1 MLQPSEHPKL
11 AHPVNDFIVEILPDW
26 LSKAGAEPIKA
37 LRATVADHLASRS
50 MLTARLKRLQP
61 LDRFAKERLNPAIE
75 AKLQMQLDLDNVVWR
90 EERLRLSP
98 RPFDPGLGVLPPDYE
113 QVLVYQPLLQT
124 LLQNFTDGESFFE
137 LTAVIKQQPAE
148 GSSAQVLSWQ
158 IDDLVSLCREA
169 DVGGAYQ
176 QHLDQVLTGDFSTAL
191 ANDLRTRLAL
201 VVEIAALRK
210 QLQSSDLN
218 MLRLL
223 IQGRAARHAQGWS
236 GVARALR
243 VLDCQVDGAM
253 AFELIEPPRRQSD
266 IPGGPPDRLKGV
278 IIYLPDDHEQP
289 LRRFA
294 DWDAVNS
301 ALVRSMRGKAFRS
314 AFVQRIAL
322 HERAAFLTL
331 LGKRMSD
338 DEPDLQ
344 PTWLAIKDDVFTA
357 MARRH
362 ARRIREDARF
372 LAVPTADVDRRV
384 SAERLAAL
392 EGAGLG
398 LLGLAGLFVPVI
410 NAVLLGDLARQLLTQ
425 VYEGAD
431 HWAQGHQHEALEHLV
446 GLAASVALLGTATL
460 GVHALRS
467 AFVDTLEP
475 VTTESGSQ
483 RLWLNDLTPYR
494 TAASD
499 ITLTERH
506 DGLFS
511 GDDQLW
517 WHNQGAFYA
526 VRQDGDGT
534 WRLLHQGG
542 VERFGPGLRG
552 NGERGWWLRYDR
564 PLEWQG
570 SSRLLTSLWPA
581 ARALSAEQVEQIL
594 LVAGVDEAKL
604 RQLLVE
610 SRPLPVGLRDTLRRF
625 EVQRENEAFFDPAGA
640 GPQYAERLTWCLDR
654 LSLQEQAPDA
664 QLAAISDAAQRL
676 RQPMLDHFAE
686 ASLPDDPALAVIRR
700 DFPGLPKAYALD
712 VLKAASPQMRQR
724 MVEDLRLPLALAQ
737 QARRLLLEVRLVRM
751 REALFLHGSYG
762 PDLVR
767 LVFALLR
774 RQGLSAGQINLVLR
788 ERSSTGAV
796 QARLLPAFGDA
807 SQTLDLVWADGSFQ
821 LYDERGLASDL
832 EVAEPQGLFDV
843 LAATLSS
850 SMLER
855 LGGVG
860 ENGPG
865 HIRARMQALLPR
877 DREGLLA
884 LLGWREAKPLGAAI
898 QRLDD
903 GRVGYPLGPVLSCL
917 DSPGTTLRRRVRSL
931 YPGFSEAQ
939 VERFIHFLLLRRS
952 SPFTTLLR
960 QEMEYDALDRSL
972 RAWARQ
978 GDAAQWRLRSLAS
991 DEFRRTW
998 RLEGPRIVERVEGAP
1013 GDVEAR
1019 WSMRLALAA
1028 LPLGD
1033 LPDIPGGTD
1042 FSHVTHL
1049 TLVNLRLTVV
1059 PAGFLENFPSLKSLD
1074 LSFNDLHTLPQGLER
1089 LTDLRELILAGNRL
1103 RLTQAQ
1109 ADVLARLTTLRH
1121 LNLSDN
1127 PIGAVTLRVG
1137 QLVNLQALVV
1147 RSAGLRAM
1155 PEGLERCE
1163 RLTLIDFR
1171 NNQIEAV
1178 TPALLNSPVQ
1188 RRQVIVL
1195 TGNPVA
1201 VMLNDQL
1208 RRHRLAPIE
1217 DVEPALSGSRWLAT
1231 LDETEYAARSAQW
1244 DTLRATPGSD
1254 AFFGLLDE
1262 LVESADF
1269 RAAAQATAERVWRVI
1284 GAAAGDDRIRQD
1296 LFDIAA
1302 DPRTCADSVAHCF
1315 SNLEVQMH
1323 VSQFTHNGAPAA
1335 TSSERLQLAQ
1345 RLFRLE
1351 KVNALARAMMDERY
1365 GNGQWRGTHDEE
1377 EVEVSLAYRTGLAER
1392 LNLLGQPRH
1401 MLFGSLAGV
1410 TQADLDKAYQ
1420 QVISAE
1426 ASEERV
1432 VFISEREFWV
1442 DALRELHPEA
1452 FGAIDEAF
1460 QQSWEAV
1467 EARWESSVASEAAL
1481 GHQEY
1486 LRQATNLR
1494 KEREMALAA
1503 LALKLTRE
1511 AIETPV

>member
-1 MLQPSEHPKL
+1 MPQLSEHPKL

-26 LSKAGAEPIKA
+26 LKSAGAVPIKA
-37 LRATVADHLASRS
+37 LRAAVANHLASRTT
-50 MLTARLKRLQP
+50 LTALLKHLQP
-61 LDRFAKERLNPAIE
+61 LDRFAKARLGPAIE
-75 AKLQMQLDLDNVVWR
+75 AKLQMPLDLDTVVWR
-90 EERLRLSP
+90 EERLRLNP

-137 LTAVIKQQPAE
+137 GTAVIKQQPAE
-148 GSSAQVLSWQ
+148 GSSAQVLSSQ
-158 IDDLVSLCREA
+158 IDDLVSLSRET
-169 DVGGAYQ
+169 DVGGAYL
-176 QHLDQVLTGDFSTAL
+176 QHLDKVLTAELSTAL

-201 VVEIAALRK
+201 VVEVAALRK
-210 QLQSSDLN
+210 QLHSSDLN

-223 IQGRAARHAQGWS
+223 IQGKSARHAQGWV
-236 GVARALR
+236 GAARALR

-253 AFELIEPPRRQSD
+253 AFELIEPPRRQGD
-266 IPGGPPDRLKGV
+266 FPVGPLRRVKGV
-278 IIYLPDDHEQP
+278 IIYLPDDHERP

-294 DWDAVNS
+294 DWDALNS
-301 ALVRSMRGKAFRS
+301 ALVRNMRGQVFKS
-314 AFVQRIAL
+314 AFTQRIAL
-322 HERAAFLTL
+322 HERAGFLAL
-331 LGKRMSD
+331 LGKRMGD

-344 PTWLAIKDDVFTA
+344 PSWLAEKDDVFTA

-362 ARRIREDARF
+362 TRRIREDARF
-372 LAVPTADVDRRV
+372 LAVPTADVDRRA

-392 EGAGLG
+392 EGVGLS
-398 LLGLAGLFVPVI
+398 LLDLAGLFVPAI
-410 NAVLLGDLARQLLTQ
+410 NAVLLGDLARQLLSQ
-425 VYEGAD
+425 VYDGAE
-431 HWAQGHQHEALEHLV
+431 HWAHGHQHEALEHLV
-446 GLAASVALLGTATL
+446 GLAESAVLLGTATF

-475 VTTESGSQ
+475 VTTESGLQ

-499 ITLTERH
+499 ISLTERH

-517 WHNQGAFYA
+517 WHNQGVFYA
-526 VRQDGDGT
+526 VRQDSDGT

-542 VERFGPGLRG
+542 VERFGPRLRG

-581 ARALSAEQVEQIL
+581 ARSLTAEQVEQIL
-594 LVAGVDEAKL
+594 LVAGVDEAQL

-610 SRPLPVGLRDTLRRF
+610 SRRLPVGLRDTLRRF
-625 EVQRENEAFFDPAGA
+625 EVQAENEAFFQPSGA
-640 GPQYAERLTWCLDR
+640 GQKYAERLTWCLDR
-654 LSLQEQAPDA
+654 LWLHEQAPDA

-676 RQPMLDHFAE
+676 RQPMLDHFAD
-686 ASLPDDPALAVIRR
+686 AGLPDDPALAVIRR

-712 VLKAASPQMRQR
+712 LLKAASPQMRQR
-724 MVEDLRLPLALAQ
+724 MVEDIRLPLALAQ
-737 QARRLLLEVRLVRM
+737 QARVLLLEARQVRM
-751 REALFLHGSYG
+751 REALYLRGSYG
-762 PDLVR
+762 PDMVR

-788 ERSSTGAV
+788 ERSASGAV

-807 SQTLDLVWADGSFQ
+807 PQTLDLVWKDGSFQ

-832 EVAEPQGLFDV
+832 EVAEPQGLFEV
-843 LAATLSS
+843 LAATLSNTV
-850 SMLER
+850 LAR
-855 LGGVG
+855 LGGSG
-860 ENGPG
+860 ENLAG
-865 HIRARMQALLPR
+865 HIRTRMQALLPQ

-884 LLGWREAKPLGAAI
+884 LLGWREARPLGASI

-917 DSPGTTLRRRVRSL
+917 DSPGTILRRRVRSL

-978 GDAAQWRLRSLAS
+978 GSAEQWRLRTLAS
-991 DEFRRTW
+991 DEIRRAW
-998 RLEGPRIVERVEGAP
+998 RLEGPRIVEDVEGAH
-1013 GDVEAR
+1013 GETEAR
-1019 WSMRLALAA
+1019 WSTRLTLAA
-1028 LPLGD
+1028 SPLGD
-1033 LPDIPGGTD
+1033 LPDIPAGTD
-1042 FSHVTHL
+1042 FSHVTRL

-1059 PAGFLENFPSLKSLD
+1059 PSGFLENFASLRSLD
-1074 LSFNDLHTLPQGLER
+1074 LRFNELHALPQGLER
-1089 LTDLRELILAGNRL
+1089 LTDLRELNLAGNRL

-1109 ADVLARLTTLRH
+1109 ADVLAGLTELRH

-1137 QLVNLQALVV
+1137 QLADLHALVV
-1147 RSAGLRAM
+1147 RSAGLQAM
-1155 PEGLERCE
+1155 PEGLERCQQ
-1163 RLTLIDFR
+1163 LTLVDLR
-1171 NNQIEAV
+1171 NNQIEAF
-1178 TPALLNSPVQ
+1178 PPILLNSPVQ
-1188 RRQVIVL
+1188 RRQVMVL
-1195 TGNPVA
+1195 SGNPVA
-1201 VMLNDQL
+1201 ATLSAQL
-1208 RRHRLAPIE
+1208 SRHRLTPIE
-1217 DVEPALSGSRWLAT
+1217 DAEPALSGSRWLAT
-1231 LDETEYAARSAQW
+1231 LDATEYAARSAQW

-1269 RAAAQATAERVWRVI
+1269 RAAAQATAERVWQVV
-1284 GAAAGDDRIRQD
+1284 GAAAGDERIRQD

-1351 KVNALARAMMDERY
+1351 KVNALARAVMDERY
-1365 GNGQWRGTHDEE
+1365 GNGQWRGTRDEE

-1401 MLFGSLAGV
+1401 MLFGTLAGV

-1420 QVISAE
+1420 QVLSAE
-1426 ASEERV
+1426 ATEERV

-1442 DALRELHPEA
+1442 AALRELHPEA
-1452 FGAIDEAF
+1452 FDAIDERF
-1460 QQSWEAV
+1460 QQSWQAV
-1467 EARWESSVASEAAL
+1467 EAQWESSVASEAAL

-1494 KEREMALAA
+1494 KEREQALAT